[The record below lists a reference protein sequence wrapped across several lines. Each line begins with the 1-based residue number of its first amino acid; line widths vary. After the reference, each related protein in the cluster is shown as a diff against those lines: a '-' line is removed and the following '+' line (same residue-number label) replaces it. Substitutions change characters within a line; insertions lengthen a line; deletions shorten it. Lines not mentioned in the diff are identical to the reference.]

1 MTFLDCASGLL
12 SWYHTSVRYHLSV
25 TSNILPILC
34 SIHTRLGT
42 WHLIHCTIIF
52 GMLFLY
58 GTWYFMKWKKSCLSH
73 MPSLPHQSL
82 ISHHFLPFF
91 HVIGMPSAAKWSLK
105 TSRSLCDWPK
115 GGTWPMCGTK
125 IVHWLKI
132 LPFLS
137 GLKTKVRLR
146 RPNFIRTQN
155 IPLRGLSGVL
165 PYNKRNLLNVSLRNK
180 AWGPNGAAARYTQL
194 GFSLVSKFILTVC
207 HPISTEC

>member
-1 MTFLDCASGLL
+1 MSAAGRTQSLSGLLNIPSVVVGFLSGLLDIL

-165 PYNKRNLLNVSLRNK
+165 RHFKSMGEWAKAESSYMHSVSSCN
-180 AWGPNGAAARYTQL
+180 
-194 GFSLVSKFILTVC
+194 
-207 HPISTEC
+207 